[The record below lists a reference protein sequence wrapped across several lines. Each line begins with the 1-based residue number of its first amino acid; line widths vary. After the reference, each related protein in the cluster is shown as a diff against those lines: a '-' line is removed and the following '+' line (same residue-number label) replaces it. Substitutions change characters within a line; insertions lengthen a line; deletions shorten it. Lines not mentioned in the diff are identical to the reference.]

1 MAAESTGAEVAS
13 RHRTEREQGVRYDA
27 LTMTRRY
34 DAAEIEPKWQRTW
47 AEEGLYRAVDDPSDP
62 RPRFYALD
70 MFPYPSGDLHMGH
83 AEAFSGGDA
92 VARYKAMRGANVLH
106 PIGWDAF
113 GLPAE
118 NAAIKRGSEPA
129 EWTEANIEQQAAS
142 FDRMGMSFDWSRRLE
157 TCDPSYYR
165 WTQWLFLRFFERGL
179 AYRKLA
185 AVNWCPKD
193 ATVLANEQVIAGACE
208 RCGTPVERRE
218 LTQWFFKI
226 TDYADRLI
234 DDMEELVDWPE
245 RVITMQRNWIG
256 RSHGA
261 EVTFTIEETGEE
273 IPVFTTRPD
282 TLWGATFFVFS
293 VEHPAVRRLAELGG
307 TWQDVEPLVR
317 AAEQTSLAER
327 EAADTKE
334 GVALGVHAINP
345 VNGERIPCFAAP
357 YVLMG
362 YGTGAIMAVPAH
374 DQRDFDF
381 ARRHGVEVRVVVQPD
396 GEELDGAAMPEA
408 FTGDGRLVRSGPFD
422 GRPTLDSIGEV
433 IAWLEAEGRGKAAVN
448 YRLRDWLISRQRYW
462 GAPIPIVHC
471 PTDGEVAVPDDQLPV
486 EPPIDVDFTPG
497 GESPLARH
505 PTWKHVS
512 CPTCGGPAERD
523 TDTMDTFVDSSWYFF
538 RYCSPR
544 YEEGPFR
551 PEDVNRWMPAGQYTG
566 GVEHAILHL
575 LYSRFFTKVLYDM
588 GMVSFVEP
596 FPRLMNQ
603 GQVIYDGASMSKSK
617 GNVVEPMPLV
627 ERWGADTIRLMML
640 FAGPFEDDIDW
651 KLIAPDAD
659 RRPGVH
665 QWLGRVFAAVGDAV
679 SSGAAQ
685 PDALTRLQHKTIKG
699 VTDDFDR
706 FRFNTAISKLM
717 VLTNE
722 IRSSLDAGNG
732 ASEAAGAL
740 TQMLAPLAP
749 FAAEELW
756 RVALGREG
764 SVHTS
769 PWPSFDPA
777 LAADETVTL
786 VVQVN
791 GKVRDK
797 LEVPADIDDD
807 AALAASR
814 ASAGAQRALEGRE
827 VVKEI
832 VRAPKLVN
840 FVVKN

>member
-1 MAAESTGAEVAS
+1 
-13 RHRTEREQGVRYDA
+13 
-27 LTMTRRY
+27 MTRRY
-34 DAAEIEPKWQRTW
+34 DPAEIEPKWQRTW
-47 AEEGLYRAVDDPSDP
+47 AEEGLYRAVDDPADP

-92 VARYKAMRGANVLH
+92 VARYHAMRGENVLH

-118 NAAIKRGSEPA
+118 NAAIKRRSEPA

-142 FDRMGMSFDWSRRLE
+142 FDRMGMSFDWSRRLA
-157 TCDPSYYR
+157 TCDPDYYK

-185 AVNWCPKD
+185 PVNWCPKD

-226 TDYADRLI
+226 TDYADRLL
-234 DDMEELVDWPE
+234 DDEAQLVDWPE
-245 RVITMQRNWIG
+245 RVLVMQRNWIG

-273 IPVFTTRPD
+273 ITIFTTRPD

-293 VEHPAVRRLAELGG
+293 VEHPAVRHLADVGG
-307 TWQDVEPLVR
+307 TWDQVAPLVR

-334 GVALGVHAINP
+334 GVFLGVHAVNP
-345 VNGERIPCFAAP
+345 VNGERIPCYAAP

-374 DQRDFDF
+374 DQRDFEF
-381 ARRHGVEVRVVVQPD
+381 ARRHGVEVRVVVQPE
-396 GEELDGAAMPEA
+396 GEAFDGATMPEA
-408 FTGDGRLVRSGPFD
+408 YVGEGALVRSGPFD
-422 GRPTLDSIGEV
+422 GRSTPDSIEEV
-433 IAWLEAEGRGKAAVN
+433 ITWLEAERRGRAAVH

-462 GAPIPIVHC
+462 GAPIPIIHC
-471 PTDGEVAVPDDQLPV
+471 PTCGQVPVPDDQLPV
-486 EPPIDVDFTPG
+486 ELPIDVDFTPG
-497 GESPLARH
+497 GDSPLARH
-505 PTWKHVS
+505 PTWKHVT
-512 CPTCGGPAERD
+512 CPSCGGDAERD

-538 RYCSPR
+538 RYCSPG

-551 PEDVNRWMPAGQYTG
+551 PDDVNRWMPAGQYTG

-575 LYSRFFTKVLYDM
+575 LYCRFFTKVLYDM
-588 GMVSFVEP
+588 GMVGFVEP

-603 GQVIYDGASMSKSK
+603 GQVIYDGSSMSKSK

-627 ERWGADTIRLMML
+627 ERWGADTMRLMML

-651 KLIAPDAD
+651 KLIAPVEG

-665 QWLGRVFAAVGDAV
+665 QWLGRVFAVVSDATAAGDA
-679 SSGAAQ
+679 AE
-685 PDALTRLQHKTIKG
+685 PDRLVRLTHKTIKG
-699 VTDDFDR
+699 VTEDMDR

-722 IRSSLDAGNG
+722 IRSAVEGGAG
-732 ASEAAGAL
+732 AREAAAAL
-740 TQMLAPLAP
+740 TQMLAPIAP

-756 RVALGREG
+756 RTEFGNDASIHR
-764 SVHTS
+764 TT
-769 PWPSFDPA
+769 WPTFDA
-777 LAADETVTL
+777 SLAADDTVTL

-797 LEVPADIDDD
+797 VEVAATIDDVEALE
-807 AALAASR
+807 AAR
-814 ASAGAQRALEGRE
+814 ASAGAQRALAGKR
-827 VVKEI
+827 VIKEI
-832 VRAPKLVN
+832 ARAPKLVN
-840 FVVKN
+840 FVVEG